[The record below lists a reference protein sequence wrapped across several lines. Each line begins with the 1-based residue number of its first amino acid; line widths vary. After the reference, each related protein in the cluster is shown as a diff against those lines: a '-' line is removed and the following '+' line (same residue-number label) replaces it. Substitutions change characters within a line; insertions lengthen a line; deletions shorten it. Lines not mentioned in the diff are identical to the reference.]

1 MSAAATTMHSPDL
14 RNVAPVCGSSLYD
27 FVAASGLHSVVVGT
41 SKDPN
46 AKITLLL
53 VSPETRRPVL
63 AVKAPTTDAA
73 ARAVEEERRL
83 LVHLHEHRAAGLLD
97 AIPRVV
103 DSVEFDGRPALV
115 MTAVPGTPMTTSYRR
130 RRHTASYGSVA
141 ADFAA
146 AESWLADFQRATS
159 GKAAAMDMDGG
170 VASRLRARFPDDE
183 PLNVDLESLRGICDR
198 LGENVAVRTG
208 VHGDLWFGNMLLS
221 GGGVS
226 GVVDWELGAS
236 EGEPARDLVRFA
248 LMYALYLDWR
258 IRPNRRVPGHA
269 GLRACSWGAGVE
281 FALEGNGWFPDLFR
295 SFLQRGLA
303 RLGASPASWR
313 DAALAGIAEVAARTD
328 DHEFGRRHLQLF
340 RNLASREKGR
350 TTPQSALAE
359 AGGTQ

>member
-1 MSAAATTMHSPDL
+1 MSATAATKPSLDL
-14 RNVAPVCGSSLYD
+14 DNVGPVCESSLYA
-27 FVAASGLHSVVVGT
+27 FVAASGLQSVVVGT

-46 AKITLLL
+46 AKITMLL

-63 AVKAPTTDAA
+63 AVKAPTTDSA
-73 ARAVEEERRL
+73 ARAVEHERQL
-83 LVHLHEHRAAGLLD
+83 LVDLHERGAAGPWD

-115 MTAVPGTPMTTSYRR
+115 MTAVQGTPMTTSYMR
-130 RRHTASYGSVA
+130 RRHTATHASVA

-159 GKAAAMDMDGG
+159 GKPAAMDMDGG
-170 VASRLRARFPDDE
+170 VASRLRVRFPDDE
-183 PLNVDLESLRGICDR
+183 QLDADLERLRGICDR
-198 LGENVAVRTG
+198 LGENVAARTS
-208 VHGDLWFGNMLLS
+208 VHGDLWFGNVLLS

-226 GVVDWELGAS
+226 GVVDWELGAG

-258 IRPNRRVPGHA
+258 VRPNRRVPGHP

-281 FALEGNGWFPDLFR
+281 FALQGNGWFPDLFR
-295 SFLQRGLA
+295 SFLQRGLT
-303 RLGASPASWR
+303 RLGVSPASWR

-328 DHEFGRRHLQLF
+328 DHEFARRHLELF
-340 RNLASREKGR
+340 RRIAHRQPSGRE
-350 TTPQSALAE
+350 LL
-359 AGGTQ
+359 